1 MKRVFIIT
9 LLLAFVALVAI
20 ANINR
25 RTGMKSEKQTEQKTE
40 KKKECKHS
48 CWFS

>member
-25 RTGMKSEKQTEQKTE
+25 KTGVKSEKQTEQKTE
-40 KKKECKHS
+40 KKKECKRS
-48 CWFS
+48 CLFS

>member
-1 MKRVFIIT
+1 MKRLFIIT

-25 RTGMKSEKQTEQKTE
+25 RTGVKSEKQTEQKTE
-40 KKKECKHS
+40 KKKECRHS
-48 CWFS
+48 CLFS

>member
-1 MKRVFIIT
+1 MKRAFIIT

-25 RTGMKSEKQTEQKTE
+25 RTQTKSEKQTEQKTE
-40 KKKECKHS
+40 KKKECRRS
-48 CWFS
+48 CLFS

>member
-1 MKRVFIIT
+1 MKKAVIIT

-25 RTGMKSEKQTEQKTE
+25 RTGSSEKQTEQKTE

-48 CWFS
+48 CLFF

>member
-1 MKRVFIIT
+1 MKKAVVIT
-9 LLLAFVALVAI
+9 LLLAFVAIIAI

-25 RTGMKSEKQTEQKTE
+25 RTGLKSEKQTEQKTE

>member
-1 MKRVFIIT
+1 MKRAVVIT

-25 RTGMKSEKQTEQKTE
+25 RTGIKSEKQTEQKTE
-40 KKKECKHS
+40 KKKECKRS
-48 CWFS
+48 CFFF

>member
-1 MKRVFIIT
+1 MKRIFIIT

-25 RTGMKSEKQTEQKTE
+25 KTGVKSEKQTEQKTE
-40 KKKECKHS
+40 KKKECKRS
-48 CWFS
+48 CVFS